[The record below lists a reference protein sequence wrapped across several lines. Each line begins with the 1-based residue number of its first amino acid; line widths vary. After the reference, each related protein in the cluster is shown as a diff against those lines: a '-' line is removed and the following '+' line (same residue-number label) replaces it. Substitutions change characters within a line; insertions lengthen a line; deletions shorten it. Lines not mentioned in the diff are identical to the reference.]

1 MTVLME
7 VARQRP
13 GLRMIE
19 MKTVIVGAG
28 FGGLAAAA
36 LLARDG
42 AEVTVLEK
50 NEQAGG
56 RASVHRDAGFTFDMG
71 PSWYLMPDVFDR
83 FFAVF
88 GRKPADFFELKRL
101 DPSYRIFFGNGRAVD
116 IPSDTEKTIAL
127 FDTFEKDG
135 GEKLRRYLKS
145 AEEMYTLAMQDMLY
159 RDYKSV
165 LDFFSGRLLFKG
177 PKLVSVFENLDS
189 FVERYFTSDE
199 AKKIVQYSI
208 GFLGGAPSN
217 TPALYHIMS
226 HIDLT
231 MGVFYPEGGIRAVV
245 EAVRDLAAEH
255 GAEFRFNEPATRIQV
270 KRDRAVAVETA
281 AGRYP
286 ADVVLVN
293 ADYPHA
299 ELSLLDDQARTYSRK
314 YWSERVLAPSAMV
327 LYLGLNR
334 QVEGLAH
341 HTLLLEKDWEKGFE
355 TLFDPAKAAWPES
368 PSYYVNVPSKTD
380 TTAAPPGGE
389 TLFVLVPL
397 APGLPDTPD
406 RRQLLRDHLL
416 THLEA
421 TIGEPIR
428 DAIVSERCFALDDF
442 ATRYNAY
449 KGTALGLSHTLSQTA
464 LWRPA
469 HRSKKVS
476 NLYYSGQYTHP
487 GIGVPMTLI
496 SSQIVAKEIAEEQ
509 MKRR

>member
-1 MTVLME
+1 
-7 VARQRP
+7 
-13 GLRMIE
+13 
-19 MKTVIVGAG
+19 MKTIIVGAG

-71 PSWYLMPDVFDR
+71 PSWYLMPDVFER
-83 FFAVF
+83 FFAEF

-101 DPSYRIFFGNGRAVD
+101 DPSYRIFFGDGRTVD
-116 IPSDTEKTIAL
+116 IPSDTEKTIEL

-145 AEEMYTLAMQDMLY
+145 AEELYTLAMKDMLY
-159 RDYKSV
+159 RDYRSA

-177 PKLVSVFENLDS
+177 PKLLSVFENLDS
-189 FVERYFTSDE
+189 FVDRYFTSDE

-245 EAVRDLAAEH
+245 EAVRGLAAEH
-255 GAEFRFNEPATRIQV
+255 GAEFRFNEPATRIHVQ
-270 KRDRAVAVETA
+270 RDRAVAVETP

-299 ELSLLDDQARTYSRK
+299 ELSLLDDQARTYGRK

-341 HTLLLEKDWEKGFE
+341 HTLLLKKDWEKGFE

-397 APGLPDTPD
+397 APGLPDTPE
-406 RRQLLRDHLL
+406 RRQLLRDHIL
-416 THLEA
+416 THLES

-469 HRSKKVS
+469 HRSKQVS

-509 MKRR
+509 PKRR